1 MPQIRSQ
8 IKTFEGPTAPCSLLM
23 GLGLTMEDLAK
34 PRVGVINTWSDIN
47 PGHVHLRP
55 VAEAVC
61 EGVKEAGGQPFNFN
75 GLNLCDSIGSG
86 PYVLPSRDL
95 LVNEIEIYAEA
106 NKLDAMVLIGT
117 CGRARPADGSRT
129 VRSAY
134 HHSHRRLYEHR
145 KAQWRECGLHRYW
158 HQSHKAS
165 GRQDYPGVYG

>member
-61 EGVKEAGGQPFNFN
+61 EGVKKAGGQP
-75 GLNLCDSIGSG
+75 LTST
-86 PYVLPSRDL
+86 
-95 LVNEIEIYAEA
+95 A
-106 NKLDAMVLIGT
+106 
-117 CGRARPADGSRT
+117 
-129 VRSAY
+129 
-134 HHSHRRLYEHR
+134 
-145 KAQWRECGLHRYW
+145 
-158 HQSHKAS
+158 
-165 GRQDYPGVYG
+165 

>member
-95 LVNEIEIYAEA
+95 LVNEIEF
-106 NKLDAMVLIGT
+106 MQ
-117 CGRARPADGSRT
+117 RPTSWMPWCLSAP
-129 VRSAY
+129 VIRSCPA
-134 HHSHRRLYEHR
+134 
-145 KAQWRECGLHRYW
+145 C
-158 HQSHKAS
+158 
-165 GRQDYPGVYG
+165 